1 MQTECL
7 NRFLNRPKSGYKT
20 QYRMAI
26 KRTLADVVNLPVQ
39 IVSLILAAFVAAG
52 LNINPDASAAEIV
65 AAVKSVSLPL
75 ILTAVINL
83 GSMVYLWIKTWK
95 DNRPNFGAFI
105 TSRSWLISLAGIII
119 PALALI
125 GIHIA
130 PDDAAKL
137 IDYGLAGN
145 WQAFAGQAAML
156 LFAVIGTW
164 LKPKLS
170 ATYVNPNLGA
180 QKRA

>member
-1 MQTECL
+1 
-7 NRFLNRPKSGYKT
+7 
-20 QYRMAI
+20 MAI
-26 KRTLADVVNLPVQ
+26 KRTLADNVNLPVQ

-52 LNINPDASAAEIV
+52 LNIDPNATAAEVV

-75 ILTAVINL
+75 ILTAVINI

-95 DNRPNFGAFI
+95 TDKPNFWAFL
-105 TSRSWLISLAGIII
+105 TSRSWLISLGSIVI

-125 GIHIA
+125 GIEIA
-130 PDDAAKL
+130 PDDAARL

-145 WQAFAGQAAML
+145 WQAFAGEAAMI

-164 LKPKLS
+164 IKPKLKAS
-170 ATYVNPNLGA
+170 YVNPEIA
-180 QKRA
+180 EQKAKGRMAA

>member
-1 MQTECL
+1 
-7 NRFLNRPKSGYKT
+7 
-20 QYRMAI
+20 MAI
-26 KRTLADVVNLPVQ
+26 KRTLADKVNLPVQ
-39 IVSLILAAFVAAG
+39 IVSLIMAAFVAAG
-52 LNINPDASAAEIV
+52 LNIDPNATASEIV

-95 DNRPNFGAFI
+95 TNKPNFWAFI
-105 TSRSWLISLAGIII
+105 TSRSWLISLGSILI

-125 GIHIA
+125 GVQIA

-145 WQAFAGQAAML
+145 WQAFAGQAAMM
-156 LFAVIGTW
+156 LFAVIGT
-164 LKPKLS
+164 LIKPKLQAS
-170 ATYVNPNLGA
+170 YVSESLNPQLR
-180 QKRA
+180 KRA